1 MYIKIFAFKWNRITY
16 KLTIYIYIYSSEYLR
31 DLVNE
36 LRYKGI
42 IHSIVA

>member
-16 KLTIYIYIYSSEYLR
+16 KLTIYIYSSKYLR

>member
-1 MYIKIFAFKWNRITY
+1 MESYNLQIN
-16 KLTIYIYIYSSEYLR
+16 YIYIYSSEYLR